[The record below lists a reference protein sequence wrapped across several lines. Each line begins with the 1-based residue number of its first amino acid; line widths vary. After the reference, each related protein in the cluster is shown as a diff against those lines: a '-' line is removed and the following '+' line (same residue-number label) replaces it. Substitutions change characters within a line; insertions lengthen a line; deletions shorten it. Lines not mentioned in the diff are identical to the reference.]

1 MNFLYLFVFIP
12 QLSSPERNRISGVT
26 GKHTYQ
32 ILNYFCVHTPN
43 HEFQSMTLKEF
54 LKSKTFKRNALAAI
68 GIFIFLIVLNMFFL
82 RIYTNHGDSVEIP
95 ELKGKTSDEVAAILD
110 DLDLRFQIG
119 DSVYSKETAPGTVL
133 DQYPKAGMK
142 VKENR
147 VIFITLCALS
157 QEMIAMPQ
165 LTDISYRQAIN
176 LIESN
181 GLIAGNIEYQPSEFP
196 NLVLEQKVE
205 GKRIRVG
212 EKIAKGSVVDLVLG
226 SDSNG
231 EASEVPTLFGRNL
244 AEARLTIGEAFL
256 NVGTINW
263 DESITTDEQKNKA
276 LIWKQTPDPA
286 EIFEVA
292 RGTAIDIWLTL
303 DPTKLQA
310 KTQEEEPEN
319 SFF

>member
-1 MNFLYLFVFIP
+1 
-12 QLSSPERNRISGVT
+12 
-26 GKHTYQ
+26 
-32 ILNYFCVHTPN
+32 
-43 HEFQSMTLKEF
+43 MTLKEF

-82 RIYTNHGDSVEIP
+82 RIYTNHGNSVEIP

-147 VIFITLCALS
+147 IIFITLCALS

-196 NLVLEQKVE
+196 NLVLEQKVD
-205 GKRIRVG
+205 GKRIGVG

-263 DESITTDEQKNKA
+263 DESIITEEQKNKA